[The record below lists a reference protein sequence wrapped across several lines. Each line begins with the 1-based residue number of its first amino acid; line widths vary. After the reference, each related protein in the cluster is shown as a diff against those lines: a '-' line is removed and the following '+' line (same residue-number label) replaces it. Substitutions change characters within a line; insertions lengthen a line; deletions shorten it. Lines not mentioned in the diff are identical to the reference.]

1 MSLNLLK
8 AATIAALTFSC
19 TANGVMLEVSDT
31 DDLAQI
37 ENMSSKDKGTYSGS
51 DFIQALQAMRD
62 YDKAMGDGDDIDIED
77 DALDAADEVADI
89 IAAQRGMW
97 DDVDDFE
104 EYLKALEK
112 SLELA

>member
-8 AATIAALTFSC
+8 AATIATLTLSC
-19 TANGVMLEVSDT
+19 TTNGVMLEAPDSVE
-31 DDLAQI
+31 LAQI
-37 ENMSSKDKGTYSGS
+37 ENMSSKDTSIDSGS
-51 DFIQALQAMRD
+51 DFMQALQAMR
-62 YDKAMGDGDDIDIED
+62 DGDDIDIED